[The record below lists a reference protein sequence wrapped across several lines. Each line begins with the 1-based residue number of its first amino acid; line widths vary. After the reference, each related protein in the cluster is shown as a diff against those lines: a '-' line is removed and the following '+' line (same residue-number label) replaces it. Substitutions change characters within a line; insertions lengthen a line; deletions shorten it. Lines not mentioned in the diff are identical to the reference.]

1 MIIGIALNP
10 ESGAGRAEKYR
21 TQLLKVV
28 NEYPVDV
35 VWLDAESASEAVN
48 NMQASVNSGEIDA
61 LVVVGGDGMIHLGVE
76 AVGDSGIPLGIV
88 AAGSGNDIAR
98 EFKLPIH
105 NLEDSLHQVIAS
117 LFARRFY
124 EVDAIEIESEEGIK
138 RAMAIVSL
146 GLDADVNER
155 TNRMKW
161 PKGNMRYIRAI
172 GQSIRNYSPYGVK
185 IHANGH
191 SGSGSMTLL
200 CLANTRYAGGGFAL
214 APEAKPNDGLLDVV
228 ITRGLS
234 LKEFGSLL
242 PKLTLGKHTLD
253 PRVHRFRTREITVE
267 PDVSQGDFPP
277 AVMADGEYICTLPA
291 TIRVKQKAIK
301 LAL

>member
-21 TQLLKVV
+21 SQLLKVV
-28 NEYPVDV
+28 EEYPIDV
-35 VWLDAESASEAVN
+35 VWLAAENAEEALTKMRSAV
-48 NMQASVNSGEIDA
+48 MSGELDA
-61 LVVVGGDGMIHLGVE
+61 LVVVGGDGMIHFGVE

-105 NLEDSLHQVIAS
+105 NMEDSLHQVITS
-117 LFARRFY
+117 LFARRYY
-124 EVDAIEIESEEGIK
+124 EVDALEIESAEGIK

-161 PKGNMRYIRAI
+161 PRGNLRYVRAI
-172 GQSIRNYSPYGVK
+172 GQSVRNYQPYGVK
-185 IHANGH
+185 ISANGH
-191 SGSGSMTLL
+191 TGVGSMTLL
-200 CLANTRYAGGGFAL
+200 CVANTRYAGGGFAL
-214 APEAKPNDGLLDVV
+214 APRAKPNDGLLDVV
-228 ITRGLS
+228 IARGLT
-234 LKEFGSLL
+234 LAEFGSLL
-242 PKLTLGKHTLD
+242 PKLAVAKHTAD
-253 PRVHRFRTREITVE
+253 ERVHCFRTSEITVE
-267 PDVSQGDFPP
+267 ADTCYGEHPP
-277 AVMADGEYICTLPA
+277 AVMADGEYICKLPA
-291 TIRVKQKAIK
+291 TIRVRPRAIK

>member
-1 MIIGIALNP
+1 MNP

-28 NEYPVDV
+28 EEYPIDV
-35 VWLDAESASEAVN
+35 VWLTAQDATQALSVMREAVN
-48 NMQASVNSGEIDA
+48 NGEIDA

-88 AAGSGNDIAR
+88 AVGSGNDIAR

-105 NLEDSLHQVIAS
+105 NMEDSLHQVITS
-117 LFARRFY
+117 LFARRY
-124 EVDAIEIESEEGIK
+124 YKVDAIEIESAEGIK

-161 PKGNMRYIRAI
+161 PRGNMRYVRAI
-172 GQSIRNYSPYGVK
+172 GQSIRNYRPYGVK
-185 IHANGH
+185 ISANGH
-191 SGSGSMTLL
+191 TGAGSMTLL
-200 CLANTRYAGGGFAL
+200 CVANTRYAGGGFAL
-214 APEAKPNDGLLDVV
+214 APAAKPNDGLLDVV
-228 ITRGLS
+228 IARGLS
-234 LKEFGSLL
+234 LAEFGSLL
-242 PKLTLGKHTLD
+242 PRLAMAKHTAD
-253 PRVHRFRTREITVE
+253 ERVHHFRTTEITVE
-267 PDVSQGDFPP
+267 ADTRFGDHPP
-277 AVMADGEYICTLPA
+277 AVMADGEYICSLPA
-291 TIRVKQKAIK
+291 TIRVRPRVIK